1 MFYGK
6 ISSNGQYRR
15 NVQSFIQI
23 KWRISKNMIIKFEG
37 KEISYNELF
46 SIFFNKKENQ
56 TLIIEDVH
64 PFNVISVR
72 LVESNL

>member
-1 MFYGK
+1 M
-6 ISSNGQYRR
+6 
-15 NVQSFIQI
+15 V
-23 KWRISKNMIIKFEG
+23 IKFDD

-46 SIFFNKKENQ
+46 SIFFNKKPNQ

-72 LVESNL
+72 LVENNL

>member
-1 MFYGK
+1 MD
-6 ISSNGQYRR
+6 
-15 NVQSFIQI
+15 
-23 KWRISKNMIIKFEG
+23 IKFNG
-37 KEISYNELF
+37 KYISYDTLF
-46 SIFFNKKENQ
+46 SLFFNKKPNQ